1 MYKKPERIYSAPSI
15 RSYQANFSLFVKTKP
30 EISVP
35 RGNGVSFHVEYP
47 LDRIGR
53 TNSMKSIRHLKLC
66 VLLLLL
72 IIFIGVTGYMTIE
85 HWGFLDALYMTV
97 TTFTTV
103 GYSEVHKVS
112 DSGRMFTIFF
122 IIIGV
127 MYFLYIAGVI
137 VQFMVE
143 GQIRTILGRRSLD
156 KKIDRLKNHYIVC
169 GYGRIGKTLCTMLKR
184 KAVDLVVIEKNQ
196 DLIPVMVEDKTI
208 YISGDA
214 GDETNLIKAG
224 IRHAKGLIAVLA
236 TDTDNVFLVLTARQL
251 NPDLYIMAN
260 ASHNESKPKLLA
272 AGANRV
278 ELPYDMGAVSMAQ
291 RIIRPTVTNFL
302 NLALAQK
309 RKDIQ
314 MEEIPVS
321 PSSELVNVMLK
332 DSGIRQQF
340 NLIIIAIKKSD
351 DSMLFNPSF
360 EAVIE
365 SGDTVIA
372 VGQEENLKKLEKIL
386 NPTDR

>member
-1 MYKKPERIYSAPSI
+1 MSIERW
-15 RSYQANFSLFVKTKP
+15 
-30 EISVP
+30 
-35 RGNGVSFHVEYP
+35 
-47 LDRIGR
+47 D
-53 TNSMKSIRHLKLC
+53 
-66 VLLLLL
+66 
-72 IIFIGVTGYMTIE
+72 
-85 HWGFLDALYMTV
+85 FLDALYMAV
-97 TTFTTV
+97 TTLTTV
-103 GYSEVHKVS
+103 GYNEVHELTNP
-112 DSGRMFTIFF
+112 GRIFTIFF

-127 MYFLYIAGVI
+127 VYFLYIAGAV

-184 KAVDLVVIEKNQ
+184 KAVDLVVIEK
-196 DLIPVMVEDKTI
+196 DKGLIPVMVENKVF

-251 NPDLYIMAN
+251 NPDIFIMAN
-260 ASHNESKPKLLA
+260 ASHNESKPKLIA

-302 NLALAQK
+302 NLAFAQK

-321 PSSELVNVMLK
+321 PSSELVTVMLK
-332 DSGIRQQF
+332 DSGIRQRF

-372 VGQEENLKKLEKIL
+372 VGEEENLKKLEKIL
-386 NPTDR
+386 NPSAR

>member
-1 MYKKPERIYSAPSI
+1 
-15 RSYQANFSLFVKTKP
+15 
-30 EISVP
+30 
-35 RGNGVSFHVEYP
+35 
-47 LDRIGR
+47 
-53 TNSMKSIRHLKLC
+53 MKSIRQLKLC

-72 IIFIGVTGYMTIE
+72 IILIGVTGYMTIE

-103 GYSEVHKVS
+103 GYSEVHEVS
-112 DSGRMFTIFF
+112 DLGRMFTIFF

-169 GYGRIGKTLCTMLKR
+169 GYGRIGKTLCTILKK
-184 KAVDLVVIEKNQ
+184 KAVDLVVIEK
-196 DLIPVMVEDKTI
+196 DKDIIPVMVENKI
-208 YISGDA
+208 FYISGDA

-224 IRHAKGLIAVLA
+224 IRHAKGLISVLA

-260 ASHNESKPKLLA
+260 ASRNESKPKLLA

-302 NLALAQK
+302 NLALAQR

-332 DSGIRQQF
+332 DSGIRQRY

-372 VGQEENLKKLEKIL
+372 VGEEENLKKLEKIL
-386 NPTDR
+386 NPTNR

>member
-1 MYKKPERIYSAPSI
+1 
-15 RSYQANFSLFVKTKP
+15 
-30 EISVP
+30 
-35 RGNGVSFHVEYP
+35 
-47 LDRIGR
+47 
-53 TNSMKSIRHLKLC
+53 MKSIRHLQLC
-66 VLLLLL
+66 VLLLFL

-85 HWGFLDALYMTV
+85 HWSFLDALYMTV

-103 GYSEVHKVS
+103 GYNEVHEVS
-112 DSGRMFTIFF
+112 DLGRMFTIFF

-127 MYFLYIAGVI
+127 MYFLYIAGTI

-169 GYGRIGKTLCTMLKR
+169 GYGRIGKTLCTILKR
-184 KAVDLVVIEKNQ
+184 KAVDLVVIEKDQ
-196 DLIPVMVEDKTI
+196 DRIPVMVEDKI
-208 YISGDA
+208 FYISGDA
-214 GDETNLIKAG
+214 GDETILIKAG
-224 IRHAKGLIAVLA
+224 IQQAKGLIAVLA

-260 ASHNESKPKLLA
+260 ASRNESKPKLLA

-278 ELPYDMGAVSMAQ
+278 ELPYNMGAVSMAQ

-302 NLALAQK
+302 NLAFAQK

-314 MEEIPVS
+314 MEEIPVGS
-321 PSSELVNVMLK
+321 SSELVNVMLK

-340 NLIIIAIKKSD
+340 DLIIIAVKKSD

-386 NPTDR
+386 NPTNR

>member
-1 MYKKPERIYSAPSI
+1 
-15 RSYQANFSLFVKTKP
+15 
-30 EISVP
+30 
-35 RGNGVSFHVEYP
+35 
-47 LDRIGR
+47 
-53 TNSMKSIRHLKLC
+53 MKSIRHLKFC
-66 VLLLLL
+66 VLLLILVIL
-72 IIFIGVTGYMTIE
+72 FGVSGYMSIE
-85 HWGFLDALYMTV
+85 HWDFLDALYMAV
-97 TTFTTV
+97 TTLTTV
-103 GYSEVHKVS
+103 GYGEVHELS
-112 DSGRMFTIFF
+112 NPGRIFTIFF

-127 MYFLYIAGVI
+127 VYFLYIAGAV

-184 KAVDLVVIEKNQ
+184 KAVDLVVIEKDK
-196 DLIPVMVEDKTI
+196 DLIPVMVENKVF

-251 NPDLYIMAN
+251 NPDIFIMAN
-260 ASHNESKPKLLA
+260 ASHNESKPKLIA

-302 NLALAQK
+302 NLAFAQK

-321 PSSELVNVMLK
+321 PSSELVTVMLK
-332 DSGIRQQF
+332 DSGIRQRF

-372 VGQEENLKKLEKIL
+372 VGEEENLEKLEKIL
-386 NPTDR
+386 NPSAR

>member
-1 MYKKPERIYSAPSI
+1 
-15 RSYQANFSLFVKTKP
+15 
-30 EISVP
+30 
-35 RGNGVSFHVEYP
+35 
-47 LDRIGR
+47 
-53 TNSMKSIRHLKLC
+53 MKSIRQLKLC

-72 IIFIGVTGYMTIE
+72 IILIGVTGYMTIE

-103 GYSEVHKVS
+103 GYSEVHEVS
-112 DSGRMFTIFF
+112 DLGRMFTIFF

-184 KAVDLVVIEKNQ
+184 KAVDLVVIEKDQ
-196 DLIPVMVEDKTI
+196 DLIPVMVEDKI
-208 YISGDA
+208 FYISGDA
-214 GDETNLIKAG
+214 GDESNLIKAG
-224 IRHAKGLIAVLA
+224 IQHAKGLIAVLA

-260 ASHNESKPKLLA
+260 ASRNESKPKLLA

-302 NLALAQK
+302 DLAFAQK

-314 MEEIPVS
+314 MEEIPVGL
-321 PSSELVNVMLK
+321 SSKLVNVMLK

>member
-1 MYKKPERIYSAPSI
+1 
-15 RSYQANFSLFVKTKP
+15 
-30 EISVP
+30 
-35 RGNGVSFHVEYP
+35 
-47 LDRIGR
+47 
-53 TNSMKSIRHLKLC
+53 MKSIRHLKLC
-66 VLLLLL
+66 VLLLILV
-72 IIFIGVTGYMTIE
+72 IFLGVSGYMTIE
-85 HWGFLDALYMTV
+85 DWDFLDALYMTV
-97 TTFTTV
+97 TTLTTV
-103 GYSEVHKVS
+103 GYGEVHEVS
-112 DSGRMFTIFF
+112 NLGRIFTILF

-127 MYFLYIAGVI
+127 VYFLYIAGAV

-169 GYGRIGKTLCTMLKR
+169 GYGRIGKTLCTILKR
-184 KAVDLVVIEKNQ
+184 KAVDLVVIEK
-196 DLIPVMVEDKTI
+196 DKDIIPIMVENKI
-208 YISGDA
+208 FYISGDA

-260 ASHNESKPKLLA
+260 ASRNESKPKLLA

-340 NLIIIAIKKSD
+340 NLIIIAVKKPD

-386 NPTDR
+386 NPTNR

>member
-1 MYKKPERIYSAPSI
+1 
-15 RSYQANFSLFVKTKP
+15 
-30 EISVP
+30 
-35 RGNGVSFHVEYP
+35 
-47 LDRIGR
+47 
-53 TNSMKSIRHLKLC
+53 MKSIRHLKLC
-66 VLLLLL
+66 ILLL
-72 IIFIGVTGYMTIE
+72 ILVILLGVSGYMTIE
-85 HWGFLDALYMTV
+85 KWDFLDALYMSV
-97 TTFTTV
+97 TTLTTV
-103 GYSEVHKVS
+103 GYGEVHELS
-112 DSGRMFTIFF
+112 NLGRLFTISF

-127 MYFLYIAGVI
+127 VYFLYIAGAV
-137 VQFMVE
+137 VQFTVE

-184 KAVDLVVIEKNQ
+184 KAVDLVVIEKDQ
-196 DLIPVMVEDKTI
+196 DVIPVMVEDKI
-208 YISGDA
+208 FYISGDA
-214 GDETNLIKAG
+214 GDESNLIKAG
-224 IRHAKGLIAVLA
+224 IQHAKGLIAVLA

-260 ASHNESKPKLLA
+260 ASRNESKPKLLA

-302 NLALAQK
+302 ELAFAQK

-321 PSSELVNVMLK
+321 LSSKLVNVMLK

>member
-1 MYKKPERIYSAPSI
+1 
-15 RSYQANFSLFVKTKP
+15 
-30 EISVP
+30 
-35 RGNGVSFHVEYP
+35 
-47 LDRIGR
+47 
-53 TNSMKSIRHLKLC
+53 
-66 VLLLLL
+66 
-72 IIFIGVTGYMTIE
+72 MTIE
-85 HWGFLDALYMTV
+85 DWDFLDALYMTV
-97 TTFTTV
+97 TTLTTV
-103 GYSEVHKVS
+103 GYGEVHEVS
-112 DSGRMFTIFF
+112 NLGRIFTILF

-127 MYFLYIAGVI
+127 VYFLYIAGAV

-169 GYGRIGKTLCTMLKR
+169 GYGRIGKTLCTILKR
-184 KAVDLVVIEKNQ
+184 KAVDLVVIEKDQ
-196 DLIPVMVEDKTI
+196 DLIPVMVENKI
-208 YISGDA
+208 FYISGDA
-214 GDETNLIKAG
+214 GDENNLIKAG
-224 IRHAKGLIAVLA
+224 IQRAKGLIAVLA

-302 NLALAQK
+302 NLAFAQK

-321 PSSELVNVMLK
+321 PSSELVDVMLK
-332 DSGIRQQF
+332 DSGIRQRF

-351 DSMLFNPSF
+351 ESMLFNPSF
-360 EAVIE
+360 EAVIK

-372 VGQEENLKKLEKIL
+372 VGEEENLKKLEKIL
-386 NPTDR
+386 NPSIR

>member
-1 MYKKPERIYSAPSI
+1 ME
-15 RSYQANFSLFVKTKP
+15 
-30 EISVP
+30 
-35 RGNGVSFHVEYP
+35 
-47 LDRIGR
+47 
-53 TNSMKSIRHLKLC
+53 SIRHLKLC
-66 VLLLLL
+66 VFLLLL

-103 GYSEVHKVS
+103 GYREVHEVS

-127 MYFLYIAGVI
+127 MYFLYIAGAI

-156 KKIDRLKNHYIVC
+156 KKIDRLRNHYIVC
-169 GYGRIGKTLCTMLKR
+169 GYGRIGKTLCKILKR
-184 KAVDLVVIEKNQ
+184 KAVDLVVIEKDQ
-196 DLIPVMVEDKTI
+196 DLMPVMVEDKI
-208 YISGDA
+208 FYLSGDA

-224 IRHAKGLIAVLA
+224 IQRAKGLIAVLA

-260 ASHNESKPKLLA
+260 ASRNESKPKLLA

-302 NLALAQK
+302 NLAFAQK

-321 PSSELVNVMLK
+321 PSSKLVNIMLK

-340 NLIIIAIKKSD
+340 NLIIIAVKKSD

-372 VGQEENLKKLEKIL
+372 VGQEENLKELEKIL
-386 NPTDR
+386 NPTNK

>member
-1 MYKKPERIYSAPSI
+1 
-15 RSYQANFSLFVKTKP
+15 
-30 EISVP
+30 
-35 RGNGVSFHVEYP
+35 
-47 LDRIGR
+47 
-53 TNSMKSIRHLKLC
+53 MKSIRHLKFC
-66 VLLLLL
+66 ILLL
-72 IIFIGVTGYMTIE
+72 ILVILLGVSGYMSIE
-85 HWGFLDALYMTV
+85 HWNFLDALYMAV
-97 TTFTTV
+97 TTLTTV
-103 GYSEVHKVS
+103 GYNEVHELTNP
-112 DSGRMFTIFF
+112 GRIFTIFF

-127 MYFLYIAGVI
+127 VYFLYIAGAV

-184 KAVDLVVIEKNQ
+184 KAVDLVVIEKDK
-196 DLIPVMVEDKTI
+196 DLIPVMVENKI
-208 YISGDA
+208 FYISGDA

-251 NPDLYIMAN
+251 NPDIYIMAN
-260 ASHNESKPKLLA
+260 ASHNESKPKLIA

-302 NLALAQK
+302 NLAFAQK

-314 MEEIPVS
+314 MEEIPVN

-332 DSGIRQQF
+332 DSGIRQRF

-351 DSMLFNPSF
+351 DSMMFNPSF

-372 VGQEENLKKLEKIL
+372 VGEEENLKKLEIIL
-386 NPTDR
+386 NPSVR

>member
-1 MYKKPERIYSAPSI
+1 
-15 RSYQANFSLFVKTKP
+15 
-30 EISVP
+30 
-35 RGNGVSFHVEYP
+35 
-47 LDRIGR
+47 
-53 TNSMKSIRHLKLC
+53 MKSIRHLKYC
-66 VLLLLL
+66 ILLL
-72 IIFIGVTGYMTIE
+72 ILVIFLGVGGYMSIE
-85 HWGFLDALYMTV
+85 GWDFLDALYMAV
-97 TTFTTV
+97 TTLTTV
-103 GYSEVHKVS
+103 GYSEVHEVS
-112 DSGRMFTIFF
+112 DPGRIFTIFF

-127 MYFLYIAGVI
+127 VYFLYMAGAV

-169 GYGRIGKTLCTMLKR
+169 GYGRIGKTLCTMLKK
-184 KAVDLVVIEKNQ
+184 KAVDLVVIEKDK
-196 DLIPVMVEDKTI
+196 DLIPVMVENKI
-208 YISGDA
+208 FYISGDA

-251 NPDLYIMAN
+251 NPDIYIMAN
-260 ASHNESKPKLLA
+260 ASHNESKPKLIA

-302 NLALAQK
+302 NLAFAQK

-321 PSSELVNVMLK
+321 PSSGLVNVMLK
-332 DSGIRQQF
+332 DSGIRQRF

-372 VGQEENLKKLEKIL
+372 VGEEENLKNLEKIL
-386 NPTDR
+386 NPSVR

>member
-1 MYKKPERIYSAPSI
+1 
-15 RSYQANFSLFVKTKP
+15 
-30 EISVP
+30 
-35 RGNGVSFHVEYP
+35 
-47 LDRIGR
+47 
-53 TNSMKSIRHLKLC
+53 MKSIRQLKLC

-72 IIFIGVTGYMTIE
+72 IILIGVTGYMTIE

-103 GYSEVHKVS
+103 GYSEVHEVS
-112 DSGRMFTIFF
+112 DLGRMFTIFF

-169 GYGRIGKTLCTMLKR
+169 GYGRIGKTLCTILKK
-184 KAVDLVVIEKNQ
+184 KAVDLVVIEK
-196 DLIPVMVEDKTI
+196 DKDIIPVMVENKI
-208 YISGDA
+208 FYISGDA

-224 IRHAKGLIAVLA
+224 IQHAKGLIAVLA

-260 ASHNESKPKLLA
+260 ASRNESKPKLLA

-302 NLALAQK
+302 NLALAQR

-332 DSGIRQQF
+332 DSGIRQRY
-340 NLIIIAIKKSD
+340 NLIIIAVKKSD

-372 VGQEENLKKLEKIL
+372 VGEEENLKKLEKIL
-386 NPTDR
+386 NPTNR

>member
-1 MYKKPERIYSAPSI
+1 
-15 RSYQANFSLFVKTKP
+15 
-30 EISVP
+30 
-35 RGNGVSFHVEYP
+35 
-47 LDRIGR
+47 
-53 TNSMKSIRHLKLC
+53 MKSIRHLKYC
-66 VLLLLL
+66 ILLL
-72 IIFIGVTGYMTIE
+72 ILVIFLGVGGYMSIE
-85 HWGFLDALYMTV
+85 GWDFLDALYMAV
-97 TTFTTV
+97 TTLTTV
-103 GYSEVHKVS
+103 GYSEVHEVS
-112 DSGRMFTIFF
+112 DLGRIFTIVF

-127 MYFLYIAGVI
+127 VYFLYMAGAV

-156 KKIDRLKNHYIVC
+156 KKIDRLNNHYIVC

-184 KAVDLVVIEKNQ
+184 KAVDLVVIEKDK
-196 DLIPVMVEDKTI
+196 DLIPVMVENKI
-208 YISGDA
+208 FYISGDA

-224 IRHAKGLIAVLA
+224 IQHAKGLIAVLA

-251 NPDLYIMAN
+251 NPEIYIMAN
-260 ASHNESKPKLLA
+260 ASRNESKPKLIA

-302 NLALAQK
+302 NLAFAQK

-321 PSSELVNVMLK
+321 PSSELVTVMLK
-332 DSGIRQQF
+332 DSGIRQRF

-372 VGQEENLKKLEKIL
+372 VGEEDNLKKLEKIL
-386 NPTDR
+386 NPSVR

>member
-1 MYKKPERIYSAPSI
+1 
-15 RSYQANFSLFVKTKP
+15 
-30 EISVP
+30 
-35 RGNGVSFHVEYP
+35 
-47 LDRIGR
+47 
-53 TNSMKSIRHLKLC
+53 MKSVRHLKFC
-66 VLLLLL
+66 ILLMILVILL
-72 IIFIGVTGYMTIE
+72 GVSGYMSIE
-85 HWGFLDALYMTV
+85 DWDFLDALYMAV
-97 TTFTTV
+97 TTLTTV
-103 GYSEVHKVS
+103 GYSEVHELS
-112 DSGRMFTIFF
+112 TLGRIFTIFF

-127 MYFLYIAGVI
+127 VYFLYIAGAV

-184 KAVDLVVIEKNQ
+184 KAVDLVVIEKDK
-196 DLIPVMVEDKTI
+196 DLIPVMVENKVF

-214 GDETNLIKAG
+214 GDEANLIKAG

-251 NPDLYIMAN
+251 NPDIYIMAN
-260 ASHNESKPKLLA
+260 ASHNESKPKLIA

-302 NLALAQK
+302 NLAFAQK

-332 DSGIRQQF
+332 DSGIRQRF

-365 SGDTVIA
+365 GGDTVIA
-372 VGQEENLKKLEKIL
+372 VGEEENLKKLEKIL
-386 NPTDR
+386 NPFVR

>member
-1 MYKKPERIYSAPSI
+1 
-15 RSYQANFSLFVKTKP
+15 
-30 EISVP
+30 
-35 RGNGVSFHVEYP
+35 
-47 LDRIGR
+47 
-53 TNSMKSIRHLKLC
+53 MKSIRHLKLC
-66 VLLLLL
+66 VLLLILVILL
-72 IIFIGVTGYMTIE
+72 GVCGYMTIE
-85 HWGFLDALYMTV
+85 DWDFLDALYMTV
-97 TTFTTV
+97 TTLTTV
-103 GYSEVHKVS
+103 GYGEVHEVS
-112 DSGRMFTIFF
+112 NLGRIFTILF

-127 MYFLYIAGVI
+127 VYFLYIAGAV
-137 VQFMVE
+137 VQFTVE

-169 GYGRIGKTLCTMLKR
+169 GYGRIGKTLCTILKR
-184 KAVDLVVIEKNQ
+184 KAVDLVVIEKDQ
-196 DLIPVMVEDKTI
+196 DVIPVMVEDKI
-208 YISGDA
+208 FYISGDA
-214 GDETNLIKAG
+214 GDEANLIKAG
-224 IRHAKGLIAVLA
+224 IQHAKGLIAVLA

-251 NPDLYIMAN
+251 NPDIYIMAN
-260 ASHNESKPKLLA
+260 ASRNESKPKLLA

-321 PSSELVNVMLK
+321 SSSELVNVMLK

-340 NLIIIAIKKSD
+340 NLIIIAVKKSD

-372 VGQEENLKKLEKIL
+372 VGQEENLKELEKIL
-386 NPTDR
+386 NPTSR

>member
-1 MYKKPERIYSAPSI
+1 
-15 RSYQANFSLFVKTKP
+15 
-30 EISVP
+30 
-35 RGNGVSFHVEYP
+35 
-47 LDRIGR
+47 
-53 TNSMKSIRHLKLC
+53 MKSIRHLKLC

-72 IIFIGVTGYMTIE
+72 IILIGVTGYMTIE

-103 GYSEVHKVS
+103 GYSEVHEVS
-112 DSGRMFTIFF
+112 DLGRMFTIFF

-143 GQIRTILGRRSLD
+143 GQIRTILGRRRLD

-184 KAVDLVVIEKNQ
+184 KAVDLVVIEKDQ

-260 ASHNESKPKLLA
+260 ASRNESKPKLLA

-340 NLIIIAIKKSD
+340 NLIIIAVKKPD

-386 NPTDR
+386 NPTNR

>member
-1 MYKKPERIYSAPSI
+1 
-15 RSYQANFSLFVKTKP
+15 
-30 EISVP
+30 
-35 RGNGVSFHVEYP
+35 
-47 LDRIGR
+47 
-53 TNSMKSIRHLKLC
+53 MKSIRQLKLC

-72 IIFIGVTGYMTIE
+72 IILIGVTGYMTIE

-112 DSGRMFTIFF
+112 DLGRMFTIFF

-169 GYGRIGKTLCTMLKR
+169 GYGRIGKTLCTMLKK
-184 KAVDLVVIEKNQ
+184 KAVDLVVIEKDQ
-196 DLIPVMVEDKTI
+196 DLIPVMVEDKI
-208 YISGDA
+208 FYISGDA
-214 GDETNLIKAG
+214 GDESNLIKAG
-224 IRHAKGLIAVLA
+224 IQHAKGLIAVLA
-236 TDTDNVFLVLTARQL
+236 TDTDNVFLILTARQL

-260 ASHNESKPKLLA
+260 ASRNESKPKLLA

-302 NLALAQK
+302 EFAFAQK

-314 MEEIPVS
+314 MEEIPVT
-321 PSSELVNVMLK
+321 PSSKLVNVMLK

-340 NLIIIAIKKSD
+340 NLIIIAVKKSD

>member
-1 MYKKPERIYSAPSI
+1 
-15 RSYQANFSLFVKTKP
+15 
-30 EISVP
+30 
-35 RGNGVSFHVEYP
+35 
-47 LDRIGR
+47 
-53 TNSMKSIRHLKLC
+53 MKSIRQLKLC

-72 IIFIGVTGYMTIE
+72 IILIGVTGYMTIE

-112 DSGRMFTIFF
+112 DLGRMFTIFF

-169 GYGRIGKTLCTMLKR
+169 GYGRIGKTLCTMLKK
-184 KAVDLVVIEKNQ
+184 KAVDLVVIEKDQ
-196 DLIPVMVEDKTI
+196 DIIPVMVENKI
-208 YISGDA
+208 FYISGDA
-214 GDETNLIKAG
+214 GDESNLIKAG
-224 IRHAKGLIAVLA
+224 IQHAKGLIAVLA

-260 ASHNESKPKLLA
+260 ASRNESKPKLLA

-302 NLALAQK
+302 SLALAQR

-332 DSGIRQQF
+332 DSGIRQRY
-340 NLIIIAIKKSD
+340 NLIIIAVKKSD

-372 VGQEENLKKLEKIL
+372 VGEEENLKKLEKIL
-386 NPTDR
+386 NPTNR

>member
-1 MYKKPERIYSAPSI
+1 
-15 RSYQANFSLFVKTKP
+15 
-30 EISVP
+30 
-35 RGNGVSFHVEYP
+35 
-47 LDRIGR
+47 
-53 TNSMKSIRHLKLC
+53 MKSIRHLELC

-72 IIFIGVTGYMTIE
+72 VILIGVTGYMTIE
-85 HWGFLDALYMTV
+85 NWGFLDALYMTV

-103 GYSEVHKVS
+103 GYNEVHEVS

-137 VQFMVE
+137 VQFMIE

-169 GYGRIGKTLCTMLKR
+169 GYGRIGKILCKMLKR
-184 KAVDLVVIEKNQ
+184 KPVDLVVIEK
-196 DLIPVMVEDKTI
+196 DEELIPVMDEDKI
-208 YISGDA
+208 LYIPGDA
-214 GDETNLIKAG
+214 ADETNLLKAG
-224 IRHAKGLIAVLA
+224 IQHAKGLVAALA

-251 NPDLYIMAN
+251 NSKLYIMAR
-260 ASHNESKPKLLA
+260 ASHGELRSKLMA

-278 ELPYDMGAVSMAQ
+278 ESPYDMGAVSMSQ
-291 RIIRPTVTNFL
+291 RILRPTVTNFL
-302 NLALAQK
+302 DFALDYK
-309 RKDIQ
+309 REGIQ
-314 MEEIPVS
+314 MEEIPVA
-321 PSSELVNVMLK
+321 PSSSLVNVMLK

-340 NLIIIAIKKSD
+340 NLIIIAVKKSD

-365 SGDTVIA
+365 SGDTVVA
-372 VGQEENLKKLEKIL
+372 VGQEENLKKLERIL
-386 NPTDR
+386 NPTE

>member
-1 MYKKPERIYSAPSI
+1 
-15 RSYQANFSLFVKTKP
+15 
-30 EISVP
+30 
-35 RGNGVSFHVEYP
+35 
-47 LDRIGR
+47 
-53 TNSMKSIRHLKLC
+53 
-66 VLLLLL
+66 
-72 IIFIGVTGYMTIE
+72 MTIE
-85 HWGFLDALYMTV
+85 DWDFLDALYMTV
-97 TTFTTV
+97 TTLTTV
-103 GYSEVHKVS
+103 GYGEVHEVS
-112 DSGRMFTIFF
+112 NLGRIFTILF

-127 MYFLYIAGVI
+127 VYFLYIAGAV
-137 VQFMVE
+137 VQFTVE

-169 GYGRIGKTLCTMLKR
+169 GYGRIGKTLCTILKR
-184 KAVDLVVIEKNQ
+184 KAVDLVVIEKDQ
-196 DLIPVMVEDKTI
+196 DVIPVMVEDKI
-208 YISGDA
+208 FYISGDA
-214 GDETNLIKAG
+214 GDEANLIKAG
-224 IRHAKGLIAVLA
+224 IQHAKGLIAVLA

-251 NPDLYIMAN
+251 NPDIYIMAN
-260 ASHNESKPKLLA
+260 ASRNESKPKLLA

-302 NLALAQK
+302 NLAFAQK

-321 PSSELVNVMLK
+321 SSSELVNVMLK

-340 NLIIIAIKKSD
+340 NLIIIAVKKSD

-372 VGQEENLKKLEKIL
+372 VGQEENLKELEKIL
-386 NPTDR
+386 NPTNR

>member
-1 MYKKPERIYSAPSI
+1 
-15 RSYQANFSLFVKTKP
+15 
-30 EISVP
+30 
-35 RGNGVSFHVEYP
+35 
-47 LDRIGR
+47 
-53 TNSMKSIRHLKLC
+53 MKSIRQLKLC

-72 IIFIGVTGYMTIE
+72 IILIGVTGYMTIE

-103 GYSEVHKVS
+103 GYSEVHEVS
-112 DSGRMFTIFF
+112 DLGRMFTIFF

-143 GQIRTILGRRSLD
+143 GQIRTLLGRRSLD

-169 GYGRIGKTLCTMLKR
+169 GYGRIGKTLCTILKR
-184 KAVDLVVIEKNQ
+184 KAVDLVVIEKDQ
-196 DLIPVMVEDKTI
+196 DLIPVMVEDKI
-208 YISGDA
+208 FYISGDA
-214 GDETNLIKAG
+214 GDESNLIKAG
-224 IRHAKGLIAVLA
+224 IQHAKGLIAVLA

-260 ASHNESKPKLLA
+260 ASRNESKPKLLA

-302 NLALAQK
+302 NLALAQR

-332 DSGIRQQF
+332 DSGIRQRY
-340 NLIIIAIKKSD
+340 NLIIIAVKKSD

-372 VGQEENLKKLEKIL
+372 VGEEENLKKLEKIL
-386 NPTDR
+386 NPTNR

>member
-1 MYKKPERIYSAPSI
+1 
-15 RSYQANFSLFVKTKP
+15 
-30 EISVP
+30 
-35 RGNGVSFHVEYP
+35 
-47 LDRIGR
+47 
-53 TNSMKSIRHLKLC
+53 MKSIRHLKLC
-66 VLLLLL
+66 ILLL
-72 IIFIGVTGYMTIE
+72 ILVILLGVSGYMTIE
-85 HWGFLDALYMTV
+85 KWDFLDALYMSV
-97 TTFTTV
+97 TTLTTV
-103 GYSEVHKVS
+103 GYGEVHELS
-112 DSGRMFTIFF
+112 NLGRLFTISF

-127 MYFLYIAGVI
+127 VYFLYIAGAV
-137 VQFMVE
+137 VQFVVE

-184 KAVDLVVIEKNQ
+184 KAVDLVVIEKDQ
-196 DLIPVMVEDKTI
+196 DLIPVMVEDKI
-208 YISGDA
+208 FYISGDA
-214 GDETNLIKAG
+214 GDESNLIKAG
-224 IRHAKGLIAVLA
+224 IQHAKGLIAVLA

-260 ASHNESKPKLLA
+260 ASRNESKPKLLA

-302 NLALAQK
+302 DLAFAQK

-321 PSSELVNVMLK
+321 LSSKLVNVMLK

>member
-1 MYKKPERIYSAPSI
+1 
-15 RSYQANFSLFVKTKP
+15 
-30 EISVP
+30 
-35 RGNGVSFHVEYP
+35 
-47 LDRIGR
+47 
-53 TNSMKSIRHLKLC
+53 MKSIRHLKLC
-66 VLLLLL
+66 VLLLILVILL
-72 IIFIGVTGYMTIE
+72 GVCGYMTIE
-85 HWGFLDALYMTV
+85 DWDFLDALYMTV
-97 TTFTTV
+97 TTLTTV
-103 GYSEVHKVS
+103 GYGEVHEVS
-112 DSGRMFTIFF
+112 NLGRIFTILF

-127 MYFLYIAGVI
+127 VYFLYIAGAV
-137 VQFMVE
+137 VQFTVE

-169 GYGRIGKTLCTMLKR
+169 GYGRIGKTLCTILKR
-184 KAVDLVVIEKNQ
+184 KAVDLVVIEKDQ
-196 DLIPVMVEDKTI
+196 DVIPVMVEDKI
-208 YISGDA
+208 FYISGDA
-214 GDETNLIKAG
+214 GDEANLIKAG
-224 IRHAKGLIAVLA
+224 IQHAKGLIAVLA

-251 NPDLYIMAN
+251 NPDIYIMAN
-260 ASHNESKPKLLA
+260 ASRNESKPKLLA

-302 NLALAQK
+302 NLAFAQK

-321 PSSELVNVMLK
+321 SSSELVNVMLK

-340 NLIIIAIKKSD
+340 NLIIIAVKKSD

-372 VGQEENLKKLEKIL
+372 VGQEENLKELEKIL
-386 NPTDR
+386 NPTSR